1 MHQIGAQV
9 FELLTA
15 APAFWRETGIV
26 LRHETIPANGDHSQ
40 AHGPSGM
47 LREAVFKKPAARA
60 TWLCALFLLGYVGIE
75 VALGGWITTF
85 MLQVRNADPFS
96 SGMAAMGFWLG
107 LTVGRFTLGF
117 LTHWLGVRRA
127 VSVSLF
133 RS

>member
-1 MHQIGAQV
+1 M
-9 FELLTA
+9 
-15 APAFWRETGIV
+15 
-26 LRHETIPANGDHSQ
+26 
-40 AHGPSGM
+40 
-47 LREAVFKKPAARA
+47 KPAARA

-127 VSVSLF
+127 VSVSFSILSSPCRSIINLF
-133 RS
+133 CSFSSLAPHYAHSGHF